1 MNMKLVLV
9 ILAVNMVKDD
19 SFFFFQLCA
28 DDGLPSQV
36 CLRCSQLVNLSYEFK
51 LQCESS
57 DATLRQ
63 YLKSHIQV
71 TIVGHKCFLLLN
83 FEHMGNIMPLILEL

>member
-1 MNMKLVLV
+1 MTV
-9 ILAVNMVKDD
+9 
-19 SFFFFQLCA
+19 FFQLCA

-63 YLKSHIQV
+63 YQKSHIQV
-71 TIVGHKCFLLLN
+71 TIVGHKRLLLLSY
-83 FEHMGNIMPLILEL
+83 EYMDNIIPLFLEL